1 MPHDRTIEDR
11 AWESYW
17 RENEGRGCVPD
28 SPGVAKVLGGC
39 WTDFARSL
47 PPKCMVLDLGT
58 GAGAVLD
65 QLSAVRPDLQLFG
78 IDSAASIRPR
88 PGMEIIT
95 SATMES
101 LAFDDSHFA
110 AACSQFGFEYSDTA
124 RSSAELARVLA
135 PHSPVRLIIHDR
147 SGPIVKQS
155 KGRLEALRWAVEQN
169 DFFGTAER
177 LADARSFGRLPTPPS
192 FAQAIATARQTFPRQ
207 PVAADVLSALHAILI
222 AGERGAQDSRA
233 AIRGLRDRATNE
245 MITLNALMR
254 AARDRAGVKALAAVL
269 EAAGIATAEPAA
281 LVEPQCGLAFAWLV
295 DGMRIA
301 RE

>member
-11 AWESYW
+11 AWENYW

-28 SPGVAKVLGGC
+28 SPGVATVLGGC
-39 WTDFARSL
+39 WTAFARSL
-47 PPKCMVLDLGT
+47 APKAMVLDLGT

-65 QLSAVRPDLQLFG
+65 QLGATRSDLRLVG

-88 PGMEIIT
+88 PGMDIIT
-95 SATMES
+95 SAAMES

-110 AACSQFGFEYSDTA
+110 AACSQFGFEYSDTV

-135 PHSPVRLIIHDR
+135 SHSPVRLVIHDR

-155 KGRLEALRWAVEQN
+155 EGRLEALRWVVEEN
-169 DFFGTAER
+169 DFFATAER
-177 LADARSFGRLPTPPS
+177 LADARAFGRLPTPQS
-192 FAQAIATARQTFPRQ
+192 FAQAIAAARQTFPRQ
-207 PVAADVLSALHAILI
+207 PVAADVLSALHAILV
-222 AGERGAQDSRA
+222 AGDRGAQDSRA
-233 AIRGLRDRATNE
+233 AIRGLRDRATFE

-254 AARDRAGVKALAAVL
+254 AARDQAGVKALAAVL
-269 EAAGIATAEPAA
+269 EAAGIATNKPAA
-281 LVEPQCGLAFAWLV
+281 LVEPQSGLAFAWLI
-295 DGMRIA
+295 DGTRSA